1 MNSNRHCLTLLLD
14 PAGCLTLRHCI
25 TTVMLILVGIVS
37 LRTRMNVVLPI
48 TCYLHHW
55 LCISLS
61 RVSYLLSAASW
72 TSCSFL
78 TATHRFLLWHVMPS
92 LMGYSCVYCV
102 CFCAH
107 KSFARMQMVWASVSY
122 FLSRLLYVFPFR
134 WLTALRIVCAALCLG
149 FWFDH
154 VYPFF
159 GRVMHLAV
167 SLIIW
172 HSFAASFDL
181 KVSSSVINCHLVNEC
196 IYK

>member
-1 MNSNRHCLTLLLD
+1 
-14 PAGCLTLRHCI
+14 
-25 TTVMLILVGIVS
+25 MLILVGIVS

-107 KSFARMQMVWASVSY
+107 KSFVCMQIVWDSVFI

-134 WLTALRIVCAALCLG
+134 WLTAPADCLCLG
-149 FWFDH
+149 VWFDH

-159 GRVMHLAV
+159 GRTMYLAVMYLAV

-181 KVSSSVINCHLVNEC
+181 KVSCYVINCHVNISGEWV
-196 IYK
+196 YL